1 MPPSASIIPR
11 RRRVI
16 VYSWPVLCVCYGII
30 ICEILL
36 LLLTRLHQLILNLLM
51 KTVNPCII
59 AINRSRSHIVR
70 LLLVGSS
77 SILQNLNRRF
87 NLITSGAHQSS
98 IVVIGHLLLLGVG
111 GLHIVRLRGGAS
123 VCIRASHYVWI
134 EFPLWV
140 GACSHFIA
148 TYLRRRWVSIHR
160 HLYATRVEIG
170 RCLVHEI
177 LSHRNGGAPSG
188 AHQRLLLLGV
198 NRLLPWGLSVLKDL
212 LLLLKHHPN
221 IWLLLLLFSFLKF

>member
-1 MPPSASIIPR
+1 MTPSASIIPR

-36 LLLTRLHQLILNLLM
+36 LLLLVITRLHQLILNLLM

-59 AINRSRSHIVR
+59 AINRSRSNVVR
-70 LLLVGSS
+70 LLVGSS
-77 SILQNLNRRF
+77 VLQNLNRRF
-87 NLITSGAHQSS
+87 NLVIGAHQSS
-98 IVVIGHLLLLGVG
+98 SCIIIIAHHLL
-111 GLHIVRLRGGAS
+111 GLSLHVVRLRGGAS
-123 VCIRASHYVWI
+123 VGIRASHYVWI

-140 GACSHFIA
+140 GACCHFV
-148 TYLRRRWVSIHR
+148 TTNLRRRRVSIHR
-160 HLYATRVEIG
+160 HLYATRVEISG
-170 RCLVHEI
+170 CLVHEI
-177 LSHRNGGAPSG
+177 LSHRNSGAPSG
-188 AHQRLLLLGV
+188 AHQRLLGV
-198 NRLLPWGLSVLKDL
+198 NWLLPWGLSVLKDL

>member
-1 MPPSASIIPR
+1 MPPSTSIIPR

-59 AINRSRSHIVR
+59 AINRSCSHIVW
-70 LLLVGSS
+70 LLGSS
-77 SILQNLNRRF
+77 SVLQNLNRRF
-87 NLITSGAHQSS
+87 NLIVSGAHQYS
-98 IVVIGHLLLLGVG
+98 IVVIGHLLGV

-123 VCIRASHYVWI
+123 VWASSHDVGI

-148 TYLRRRWVSIHR
+148 TNLRRRRVCIHR
-160 HLYATRVEIG
+160 HLYATRVEISG
-170 RCLVHEI
+170 CLVHEI
-177 LSHRNGGAPSG
+177 LSHRNGGTPSG
-188 AHQRLLLLGV
+188 AHQRLLGI
-198 NRLLPWGLSVLKDL
+198 NWLLPWGLSVLKDL

>member
-16 VYSWPVLCVCYGII
+16 VYSWPVLCVGHCIPTVVII

-36 LLLTRLHQLILNLLM
+36 FITRLHQLILNLLM

-59 AINRSRSHIVR
+59 AINRSRSNIIR
-70 LLLVGSS
+70 LLVS

-87 NLITSGAHQSS
+87 NLVSGAHQSS
-98 IVVIGHLLLLGVG
+98 IIVIAHHLRLLGLS
-111 GLHIVRLRGGAS
+111 LHIVRLRGGAS
-123 VCIRASHYVWI
+123 VRASSHYVWI

-140 GACSHFIA
+140 GACCHFVTIN
-148 TYLRRRWVSIHR
+148 LRRRRVCIHR
-160 HLYATRVEIG
+160 HLDTTRVKIS

-177 LSHRNGGAPSG
+177 LSHRNGGAPCG
-188 AHQRLLLLGV
+188 AHQRLLLLGI

>member
-16 VYSWPVLCVCYGII
+16 VYSWPVLCVGHCIPTVVII

-36 LLLTRLHQLILNLLM
+36 FITRLHQLILNLLM

-59 AINRSRSHIVR
+59 AINRSRSNIVR
-70 LLLVGSS
+70 LLVS

-87 NLITSGAHQSS
+87 YLVSGAHQSS
-98 IVVIGHLLLLGVG
+98 IIVIAHHLRLLGLS
-111 GLHIVRLRGGAS
+111 LHIVRLRGGAS
-123 VCIRASHYVWI
+123 VWASYHVRI

-140 GACSHFIA
+140 GACCHFVTIN
-148 TYLRRRWVSIHR
+148 LRRRWVSIHG
-160 HLYATRVEIG
+160 HLDATRVEIS

-177 LSHRNGGAPSG
+177 LSHRNGGTPSG